1 MITPFKKLEM
11 HEFYRHDL
19 EKILMASRL
28 AGAIQRDEKDT
39 RTCGDEVEI
48 AVREFFKSKLQPK
61 YHVSDGHIID
71 KELNV
76 SQQIDIIISDAMK
89 NPVFDTHANGSELV
103 FYDSVYAYGEVKKSY
118 YEPDILQKTSENL
131 KRFKQTM
138 KREPI
143 GANVLECSNDLL
155 MLKQTM
161 VDNPQRNM
169 LFVFLFV
176 VDSKGANLDKIKEEL
191 CATPNSELPNIIVFL
206 DTGIYLNV
214 KKSSL
219 QAGQRP
225 VINLYPNDGDTD
237 QEWRLLTFDNPSGVL
252 NYAHLLLQEHLR
264 TSIVKAP
271 DFLEYSDYIFKVYHS
286 SFV

>member
-28 AGAIQRDEKDT
+28 ASAIKRDEKDT
-39 RTCGDEVEI
+39 RACGDEVEI

-89 NPVFDTHANGSELV
+89 NPVFDAHANGSELV

-118 YEPDILQKTSENL
+118 YQPDILQKTSENL
-131 KRFKQTM
+131 KCFKQTM
-138 KREPI
+138 KRETI

-155 MLKQTM
+155 RLKQTT
-161 VDNPQRNM
+161 VDNPQRNI
-169 LFVFLFV
+169 LLVFLFV
-176 VDSKGANLDKIKEEL
+176 VDSMGVDLNKIREEL
-191 CATPNSELPNIIVFL
+191 GSTFNSELPNMIVFL

-219 QAGQRP
+219 KAGQRP
-225 VINLYPNDGDTD
+225 VINLYPKDDDTD

-264 TSIVKAP
+264 ATIVKAP